1 MKDRPL
7 RIAAFARVLP
17 LHGPGGMQAVTQDIV
32 RGLAAAGHEV
42 EVFSTEAP
50 GQGAA
55 RVVEEGPR
63 LRIHLLATGS
73 PGRYSKR
80 WRVVADAAFRSE
92 HARRPF
98 DVVLSFSAAIRGVNG
113 AWRREGIA
121 LPLAVAIFG
130 THLDELRGALQS
142 VRGDATPRGVAEG
155 LARAGYA
162 AYRALRDIPFMRS
175 PDAIIASCPGDAAKV
190 GFIFRVPASRFR
202 VIPYGVSALLRQQLR
217 DAVRPGGHQVVL
229 VARLERDKGVQVA
242 LRAMRGVRAEVPD
255 VRLRIVGDGSYRADL
270 ERLAATLGVGDLVEF
285 GGAIAY
291 DLLAQAYAG
300 ASLVLNPRLR
310 PTAYD
315 QSLVVAMATGL
326 PVIASR
332 IGDVEFVAVPDRD
345 VLYVPP
351 GDADALARGIVA
363 CLTDHALAARLGRA
377 AEERIASRFTLEETI
392 RGYSALLES
401 LC

>member
-1 MKDRPL
+1 
-7 RIAAFARVLP
+7 
-17 LHGPGGMQAVTQDIV
+17 MQV
-32 RGLAAAGHEV
+32 
-42 EVFSTEAP
+42 
-50 GQGAA
+50 
-55 RVVEEGPR
+55 
-63 LRIHLLATGS
+63 
-73 PGRYSKR
+73 
-80 WRVVADAAFRSE
+80 
-92 HARRPF
+92 
-98 DVVLSFSAAIRGVNG
+98 
-113 AWRREGIA
+113 
-121 LPLAVAIFG
+121 
-130 THLDELRGALQS
+130 
-142 VRGDATPRGVAEG
+142 
-155 LARAGYA
+155 
-162 AYRALRDIPFMRS
+162 
-175 PDAIIASCPGDAAKV
+175 
-190 GFIFRVPASRFR
+190 
-202 VIPYGVSALLRQQLR
+202 
-217 DAVRPGGHQVVL
+217 
-229 VARLERDKGVQVA
+229 
-242 LRAMRGVRAEVPD
+242 
-255 VRLRIVGDGSYRADL
+255 
-270 ERLAATLGVGDLVEF
+270 VEF